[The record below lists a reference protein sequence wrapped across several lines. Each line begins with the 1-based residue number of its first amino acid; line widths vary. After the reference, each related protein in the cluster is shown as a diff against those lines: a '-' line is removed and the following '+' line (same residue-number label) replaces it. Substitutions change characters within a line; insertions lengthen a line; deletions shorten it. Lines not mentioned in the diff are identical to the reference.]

1 MTTGQPADPE
11 QPVSTP
17 VGTPAGSGTPSAGP
31 SMTVP
36 VGNTLNP
43 RKIPWTTARPAGG
56 DLEITWVSGVEPCNS
71 LDRVDVAYAA
81 AEVTVT
87 LWEGTTD
94 EDAIC
99 IEIAIE
105 KKTIVKLT
113 EPVGD
118 RKIVDGAK

>member
-1 MTTGQPADPE
+1 MTTGQPVNPE

-17 VGTPAGSGTPSAGP
+17 ASSGVPSTGP
-31 SMTVP
+31 SMAVA
-36 VGNTLNP
+36 VGNTINP
-43 RKIPWTTARPAGG
+43 RKIPWTEVKPVADG
-56 DLEITWVSGVEPCNS
+56 LEIFWWSGVEPCNS
-71 LDRVDVAYAA
+71 LDRVDVTYSAT
-81 AEVTVT
+81 EVTVT

-94 EDAIC
+94 KDAIC

-105 KKTIVKLT
+105 KKTIVKLS